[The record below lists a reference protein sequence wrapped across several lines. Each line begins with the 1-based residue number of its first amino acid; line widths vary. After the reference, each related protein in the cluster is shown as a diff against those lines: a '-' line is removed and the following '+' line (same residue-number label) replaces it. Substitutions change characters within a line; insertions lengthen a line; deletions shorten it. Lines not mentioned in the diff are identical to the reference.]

1 MFRSRNN
8 SKANLLAEAAAA
20 PASPPPIPVPSPPP
34 APDLWSES
42 TAPHVTYFVRHPWEW
57 VMKSIAITGMTQVD
71 GPQDLPS
78 EKQAKGAT
86 IAEGM
91 NPVTPATRRRRNAAR
106 RLRGPSTL
114 KIEIV
119 NPTTGLLE
127 YAVHGTS
134 AAFEGMEDKDELV
147 RTLQRCRC
155 DNLNLS
161 PPAVLISW
169 DVTGDECINVIGKD
183 LPLLPGNKEK
193 KKFAVLKEP
202 MGSQGKG
209 IYFVSSAE
217 EIHKI
222 IDEHRLRALKEPD
235 MLDNLI
241 AAKGRI
247 PSWGK
252 CYLAEFGMFKNGDES
267 HDAYFLWVFSSPS
280 RSFSSALDKRTT

>member
-1 MFRSRNN
+1 
-8 SKANLLAEAAAA
+8 
-20 PASPPPIPVPSPPP
+20 
-34 APDLWSES
+34 
-42 TAPHVTYFVRHPWEW
+42 
-57 VMKSIAITGMTQVD
+57 MKVIAVQGMTQANI
-71 GPQDLPS
+71 PSELPS
-78 EKQAKGAT
+78 EKQAKAPE
-86 IAEGM
+86 AEGM

-106 RLRGPSTL
+106 KFKGPATL

-119 NPTTGLLE
+119 NSSTGLLE
-127 YAVHGTS
+127 YAAHGTS
-134 AAFEGMEDKDELV
+134 AALEGMEDKDELV

-169 DVTGDECINVIGKD
+169 DVSADECVNVVGKN
-183 LPLLPGNKEK
+183 LPMLSENKDEK
-193 KKFAVLKEP
+193 KYAVLKEP

-235 MLDNLI
+235 LLDNLI
-241 AAKGRI
+241 AIKGRI

-252 CYLAEFGMFKNGDES
+252 LS
-267 HDAYFLWVFSSPS
+267 LVVYFLIDYF
-280 RSFSSALDKRTT
+280 K